1 MQAVLRAVP
10 REPGHARRVRREG
23 GIPAVLYGPSGNF
36 PVRLDAREFHRLLA
50 SGQARGVFRVELVRD
65 GESRQLN
72 AMIKEMQRHPV
83 RGELLHVDL
92 FEVKED
98 EPVRAEVPVILR
110 GVEEAEK
117 RGIVQHQLAELE
129 VECLPRHLPSAI
141 EADVAHLP
149 VGEELRVRDLPIP
162 AEVRVLN
169 EPEEIVAVLL
179 PPKEL
184 EPEAEGG
191 AEPEAGGTAAGT
203 GGATPAQG
211 ES

>member
-50 SGQARGVFRVELVRD
+50 SGRARGVLTVELVRD
-65 GESRQLN
+65 GQTRQLS
-72 AMIKEMQRHPV
+72 AMVKELQWHPA
-83 RGELLHVDL
+83 RGDLLHVDL
-92 FEVKED
+92 FEVRED
-98 EPVRAEVPVILR
+98 EPVRAVVPIALM
-110 GVEEAEK
+110 GTEEAEK

-129 VECLPRHLPSAI
+129 IECLPRYIPPVV
-141 EADVAHLP
+141 EADVANLP
-149 VGEELRVRDLPIP
+149 VGEEVRVKDLVVPP
-162 AEVRVLN
+162 QVRVLN
-169 EPEEIVAVLL
+169 DPDEIVAVLL

-184 EPEAEGG
+184 GDEEAQPE
-191 AEPEAGGTAAGT
+191 EAGEAAAAAPKT
-203 GGATPAQG
+203 EG